1 MVSYRVVVVA
11 VLLTAPFP
19 VATASAA
26 APTKAGWAKAAS
38 AVCARENAQIRSLPK
53 VASQTFLSDLKAM
66 AKYATQTVN
75 RLAAIP
81 RPAAQAKLITS
92 MIAKER
98 AQNDLVL
105 RQAIPAVQVGDA
117 ATTNRTMG
125 QVGKLGDEA
134 VAIAAKLGATACT
147 ANPEPSGNP
156 LAA

>member
-19 VATASAA
+19 VAAASAA
-26 APTKAGWAKAAS
+26 APTKASWSKAAS
-38 AVCARENAQIRSLPK
+38 TVCARENAQIRALPK
-53 VASQTFLSDLKAM
+53 VASQTFVADLKAI
-66 AKYATQTVN
+66 AKYATQAVN

-81 RPAAQAKLITS
+81 RPAAQAKLIAS

-98 AQNDLVL
+98 AQNKLVL
-105 RQAIPAVQVGDA
+105 GQAIPAAQGGDA
-117 ATTNRTMG
+117 AKTNRAMG

-134 VAIAAKLGATACT
+134 TAIAAKLGATACT
-147 ANPEPSGNP
+147 ANPQPSGNP